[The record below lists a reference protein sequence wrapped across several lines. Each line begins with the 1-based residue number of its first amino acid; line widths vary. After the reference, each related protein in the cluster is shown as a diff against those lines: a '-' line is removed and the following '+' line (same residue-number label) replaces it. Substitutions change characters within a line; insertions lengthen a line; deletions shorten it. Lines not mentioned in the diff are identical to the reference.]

1 MTASTLGVVRRGHDC
16 THSLRIAVLMV
27 GLTPSLSPRALRP
40 AAFAGVKIISLTL
53 PDRFHCQ
60 ALESG
65 KVQRWKGG
73 TEGKCYCVL
82 SHRIFVF
89 RCVCVCVCARAR
101 VCVCVCVRVCVC
113 AREGERECVKF
124 CVCGSVLSFHDV
136 IIDLVFPDFR
146 TVRCSSRCIEL
157 IAVLS
162 LACTPW

>member
-1 MTASTLGVVRRGHDC
+1 MASTLGVVRRGHDC

-89 RCVCVCVCARAR
+89 RCVCVWVRARACM
-101 VCVCVCVRVCVC
+101 CVCVCGCVC
-113 AREGERECVKF
+113 ACVREKERESVSNF
-124 CVCGSVLSFHDV
+124 VCAGRF
-136 IIDLVFPDFR
+136 
-146 TVRCSSRCIEL
+146 
-157 IAVLS
+157 
-162 LACTPW
+162 